1 MAAILVHLLTLPGP
15 HRPHR
20 PHRPRRPRLSRAS
33 TGIINP
39 SICDPFLVALYPI
52 LDDRYP
58 QPPGLADP
66 AGR

>member
-1 MAAILVHLLTLPGP
+1 MPMRGHFIGSVSRRALAIAL
-15 HRPHR
+15 
-20 PHRPRRPRLSRAS
+20 
-33 TGIINP
+33 
-39 SICDPFLVALYPI
+39 DPFLVALYPI